1 MYNHRAIVGAAT
13 LLAVALAAGCREAV
27 GPTAKPHGPG
37 APLLDVAAAGGIAL
51 DQHGGKLGETTTI
64 WQDFRPTNP
73 HHGDAIVVTFYWVG
87 STNIIT
93 RVYDHLSDAAWT
105 PVGNTYT
112 LVEYVTDGG
121 VSMATYVATNVQN
134 FPEGTFLNGDQNL
147 VVHADLASPIQDGGL
162 TMAAFTGVSGA
173 VTAQAL
179 GASHSA
185 SGVGSSYPT
194 IADPGAIAIDAD
206 ALAYGVTMSNN
217 GQSAETPAGFTTI
230 GVLTSSYMWVE
241 ADYAVQA
248 SAGSVDPQWNW
259 YFNAPGNWLASAVAL
274 RPAATHLGFTVQPST
289 TLPLMTIQPSV
300 KVAALDVLGN
310 PATSFNGSVTIA
322 ISKNGGLLMPGTL
335 SGTKTVT
342 AVNGVATFADLS
354 IDQVGNG
361 YTLQV
366 TASGLTG
373 AESKSFNVGAL

>member
-1 MYNHRAIVGAAT
+1 MKRVALLAGA
-13 LLAVALAAGCREAV
+13 LLAVGCGEAIA
-27 GPTAKPHGPG
+27 PNAEPHGSSGPR
-37 APLLDVAAAGGIAL
+37 LDVAAAGTGGIAF

-93 RVYDHLSDAAWT
+93 TVYDHLSDAAWT

-112 LVEYVTDGG
+112 LAEYVTDGG

-134 FPEGTFLNGDQNL
+134 FPEGTFPNGDQNL

-162 TMAAFTGVSGA
+162 TMAAFTGVGS
-173 VTAQAL
+173 VTTQAL
-179 GASHSA
+179 GAHRSA
-185 SGVGSSYPT
+185 SGAGSSYPT
-194 IADPGAIAIDAD
+194 IADPGAIAIDAG
-206 ALAYGVTMSNN
+206 ALAYGVPMSNN

-230 GVLTSSYMWVE
+230 GVLTSPYMWVE

-259 YFNAPGNWLASAVAL
+259 HFDSPGNWPASAVAL
-274 RPAATHLGFTVQPST
+274 RPAATQLAFTVQAST
-289 TLPLMTIQPSV
+289 TLPLMTIQPAAEV
-300 KVAALDVLGN
+300 TALDALGN
-310 PATSFNGSVTIA
+310 PATSFHGPVTIA
-322 ISKNGGLLMPGTL
+322 IEKNGGLLMPGTL
-335 SGTKTVT
+335 SGTRTVT
-342 AVNGVATFADLS
+342 ALNGVATFADLS
-354 IDQVGNG
+354 IDQLGNG
-361 YTLQV
+361 YTVQV

-373 AESKSFNVGAL
+373 AESKSFDIGAF